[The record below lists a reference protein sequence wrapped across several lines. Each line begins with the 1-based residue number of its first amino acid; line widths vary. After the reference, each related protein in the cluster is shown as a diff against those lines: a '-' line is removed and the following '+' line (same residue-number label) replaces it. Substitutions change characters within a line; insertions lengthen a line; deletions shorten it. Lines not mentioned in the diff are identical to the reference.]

1 MTRRI
6 VVWCG
11 CLLLILLPHLSLGAI
26 AVVQSKGDCTA
37 GNFSST
43 TCILPSN
50 STAGNV
56 IAACGSIWNGNNLT
70 DMAITDSVS
79 TSYTEI
85 LGASATGTPNKTWM
99 AYGVVPSTGANTL
112 TATPAGGTGWY
123 MSWGVVELSGVDTGT
138 PLDVDGVYSTGTS
151 TTPSDGLT
159 TVAADTIALACL
171 AHGNSGSI
179 AITPDTGGGW
189 TEIGE
194 IEATGNAPYAF
205 EYQIFSSAGSK
216 TAGYTLG
223 SSVGWVLQTIA
234 LDQATAGANISQFHR
249 RRPQ

>member
-1 MTRRI
+1 MLAR
-6 VVWCG
+6 WG
-11 CLLLILLPHLSLGAI
+11 LLLFLFLVPMQSLAAI

-37 GNFSST
+37 GGFTST
-43 TCILPSN
+43 SCAMPGN

-79 TSYTEI
+79 TPYTEI
-85 LGASATGTPNKTWM
+85 IGAAAAGTPNKTWM

-112 TATPAGGTGWY
+112 TSTPAGGTGWY
-123 MSWGVVELSGVDTGT
+123 MSWGIVELSGVDTGT
-138 PLDVDGVYSTGTS
+138 PLDADGSYSTGSSTS
-151 TTPSDGLT
+151 PSDGIT
-159 TVAADTIALACL
+159 TVAADAIVLACL
-171 AHGNSGSI
+171 AHGNSGST

-189 TEIGE
+189 TAIGE

-223 SSVGWVLQTIA
+223 TSTGWVLQTIS
-234 LDQATAGANISQFHR
+234 LDQAAAGANVSQFYR